1 MESEVTIVTPEMN
14 GLIYL
19 IMWIILVLCDIFLG
33 KIHIND
39 YFDADD
45 PQCKKKCI
53 KNLFE
58 VIVSVIAGSAFFV
71 MMILKSLME
80 VG

>member
-1 MESEVTIVTPEMN
+1 MKPEMN

-19 IMWIILVLCDIFLG
+19 IMWIILVVCDMILG
-33 KIHIND
+33 KSDINA
-39 YFDADD
+39 YFDADNVD
-45 PQCKKKCI
+45 DKKKCI

-71 MMILKSLME
+71 MLILKSLME
-80 VG
+80 VR

>member
-1 MESEVTIVTPEMN
+1 MTPDMK

-19 IMWIILVLCDIFLG
+19 IMWVILVMCDIFLG
-33 KIHIND
+33 KTYIND

-45 PQCKKKCI
+45 VQYKKKCI

-58 VIVSVIAGSAFFV
+58 VIVSIIAGSAFFV
-71 MMILKSLME
+71 MMILMSLME

>member
-1 MESEVTIVTPEMN
+1 MTPETN

-19 IMWIILVLCDIFLG
+19 IMWVILVVCDMILG
-33 KIHIND
+33 KSYID
-39 YFDADD
+39 AYFEADNIKD
-45 PQCKKKCI
+45 KKKCV
-53 KNLFE
+53 KQLFE

-71 MMILKSLME
+71 MLILKSFMQ

>member
-1 MESEVTIVTPEMN
+1 MTPEMN

-19 IMWIILVLCDIFLG
+19 IMWIILVVCDMILG
-33 KIHIND
+33 KSYID
-39 YFDADD
+39 AYFDADKVEN
-45 PQCKKKCI
+45 KKKCV
-53 KNLFE
+53 KQLFE

-71 MMILKSLME
+71 MMILRSFME

>member
-1 MESEVTIVTPEMN
+1 MTPEMN

-19 IMWIILVLCDIFLG
+19 IMWIILVVCDMIIG
-33 KIHIND
+33 KSDID
-39 YFDADD
+39 AYFEADKVEN
-45 PQCKKKCI
+45 KKKCI

>member
-1 MESEVTIVTPEMN
+1 MTPEMN

-19 IMWIILVLCDIFLG
+19 IMWVILVLCDIFLG
-33 KIHIND
+33 KAYINE
-39 YFDADD
+39 YFDSDD
-45 PQCKKKCI
+45 VQYKKKCV
-53 KNLFE
+53 KTLFE

>member
-1 MESEVTIVTPEMN
+1 MTPEMN

-19 IMWIILVLCDIFLG
+19 IMWIILVVCDMILG
-33 KIHIND
+33 KSDINA
-39 YFDADD
+39 YFDADNVEG
-45 PQCKKKCI
+45 KKKCI

-71 MMILKSLME
+71 MLILKSLME

>member
-1 MESEVTIVTPEMN
+1 MTPEMN

-33 KIHIND
+33 KVYINE
-39 YFDADD
+39 YFDADNVD
-45 PQCKKKCI
+45 DKKKCI
-53 KNLFE
+53 KILFE

-80 VG
+80 VGVIEYV

>member
-1 MESEVTIVTPEMN
+1 MTPEMN

-33 KIHIND
+33 KYYIND
-39 YFDADD
+39 YFDADKVEN
-45 PQCKKKCI
+45 KKKCV
-53 KNLFE
+53 KQLFE

>member
-1 MESEVTIVTPEMN
+1 MKPETIF
-14 GLIYL
+14 L

-33 KIHIND
+33 KTYIND

-45 PQCKKKCI
+45 VQYKKKCI
-53 KNLFE
+53 KQLFE
-58 VIVSVIAGSAFFV
+58 VIVTVIAGSVFFA

>member
-1 MESEVTIVTPEMN
+1 MTPEMN

-19 IMWIILVLCDIFLG
+19 IMWIILVVCDMILG
-33 KIHIND
+33 KSYID
-39 YFDADD
+39 AYFDAGKVEN
-45 PQCKKKCI
+45 KKKCV
-53 KNLFE
+53 KQLFE

-71 MMILKSLME
+71 MLILRSIME

>member
-1 MESEVTIVTPEMN
+1 MTPEMN

-33 KIHIND
+33 KYYIND

-45 PQCKKKCI
+45 VQYKKKCI

-71 MMILKSLME
+71 MMILKSLMK

>member
-1 MESEVTIVTPEMN
+1 MTSEMS

-19 IMWIILVLCDIFLG
+19 IMWIILVVCDMILG
-33 KIHIND
+33 KSYID
-39 YFDADD
+39 AYLDADKVEN
-45 PQCKKKCI
+45 KKKCV
-53 KNLFE
+53 KQLFE

>member
-1 MESEVTIVTPEMN
+1 MTPGMN
-14 GLIYL
+14 ALIFL
-19 IMWIILVLCDIFLG
+19 IIWIILVVCNMILG
-33 KIHIND
+33 KSYID
-39 YFDADD
+39 AYFDADD
-45 PQCKKKCI
+45 VQYKKKCI

>member
-1 MESEVTIVTPEMN
+1 MTPEMN

-33 KIHIND
+33 KTYINN

-45 PQCKKKCI
+45 VQYKKKCI

-71 MMILKSLME
+71 MLILKSLMK

>member
-1 MESEVTIVTPEMN
+1 MTPEMN

-19 IMWIILVLCDIFLG
+19 IMWTILVLCDIFLG
-33 KIHIND
+33 KVYINE
-39 YFDADD
+39 YFDADNVD
-45 PQCKKKCI
+45 DKKKCI
-53 KNLFE
+53 KFLFE

-80 VG
+80 AG

>member
-1 MESEVTIVTPEMN
+1 MKPEMN

-19 IMWIILVLCDIFLG
+19 IMWIILVVCDMILG
-33 KIHIND
+33 KSDINA
-39 YFDADD
+39 YFDADNVD
-45 PQCKKKCI
+45 DKKKCI

-71 MMILKSLME
+71 MLILRSYVK
-80 VG
+80 

>member
-1 MESEVTIVTPEMN
+1 MTPEMN
-14 GLIYL
+14 GFIYL

-33 KIHIND
+33 KTCIND

-45 PQCKKKCI
+45 VQYKKKCI

-71 MMILKSLME
+71 MMILRSLME

>member
-1 MESEVTIVTPEMN
+1 MTPETN
-14 GLIYL
+14 GLIFL
-19 IMWIILVLCDIFLG
+19 IMWIILVLCNIFLG
-33 KIHIND
+33 KNYIND

-45 PQCKKKCI
+45 VQYKKKCV

-58 VIVSVIAGSAFFV
+58 VVVTVIAGSVFFA